1 MPPLQIAGTV
11 LLILAYLAG
20 AVTSLILGLRKAGLG
35 AWLALA
41 AFGLLACEAV
51 SDAAFVIF
59 ARPVILRRFVFVRA
73 LTLAPCVF
81 SGLAVVAVALLI
93 VALVS
98 LSRHSTPAA

>member
-1 MPPLQIAGTV
+1 MSPLQIAGTV
-11 LLILAYLAG
+11 LLIVAYLAG

-51 SDAAFVIF
+51 SSAAFVMF
-59 ARPVILRRFVFVRA
+59 AQPVIARRLVFVRA
-73 LTLAPCVF
+73 LTFAPCVF
-81 SGLAVVAVALLI
+81 TGLVIVAVVLLI

-98 LSRHSTPAA
+98 LARRSTTAA